1 MPETDS
7 LARELRAAVL
17 AGDHPKAMR
26 LAVQYTEAVRTS
38 WMKLDAPGRKASRL
52 PRQSVELLHWVREM
66 TLMHRGMTGEHLKI
80 LAKATRYQT
89 ARALYLQSAALA
101 ER

>member
-1 MPETDS
+1 MPQTDS

-26 LAVQYTEAVRTS
+26 LAVQYTEAVRAD
-38 WMKLDAPGRKASRL
+38 WVVLNAPEREASRL
-52 PRQSVELLHWVREM
+52 PQQSVELLNWVREM
-66 TLMHRGMTGEHLKI
+66 TLMHRGMTGEHLKV
-80 LAKATRYQT
+80 LARASRYQT
-89 ARALYLQSAALA
+89 ARALYLQSSALA